1 MSLILIVEDN
11 DKNLKL
17 VRDVLR
23 VKGYETLEAGTAEDG
38 LVLARERRPDLVLMD
53 IELPGMNGVD
63 ALHALRADALTAGIP
78 VAAVTASVMERDRS
92 KIMAAGFDEYIPKPI
107 ELKSF
112 LASVQRLLDEGR
124 RDG

>member
-11 DKNLKL
+11 EKNLKL

-38 LVLARERRPDLVLMD
+38 IRLARERRPDLVLMD

-63 ALHALRADALTAGIP
+63 ALRVLRGDPATASIP
-78 VAAVTASVMERDRS
+78 VAAVTASVMPGERS
-92 KIMAAGFDEYIPKPI
+92 KIMAAGFDEYIGKPI
-107 ELKSF
+107 ELKAF
-112 LASVQRLLDEGR
+112 LASVTRLLAG
-124 RDG
+124 GSPG